1 MLWGNTSFVN
11 HLEVWTG
18 LFSNFAQ
25 FFFKT
30 YQNKAATFQTM
41 DGHPTAEKDPIKIMP
56 KRIGQIGQGLFH

>member
-25 FFFKT
+25 FFFK
-30 YQNKAATFQTM
+30 
-41 DGHPTAEKDPIKIMP
+41 HIKTKLQHSKPWMVIPLP
-56 KRIGQIGQGLFH
+56 KKIRSKSCPKG